1 MILHCQFETGL
12 DCLRTFPGETRRAGL
27 QELMGGGQG
36 IGDCYLRWIVL
47 LLCCHGK
54 NNNSVNANTTDK
66 NRAGNLSQIISLT
79 LQLFFGDR
87 ITGAAAP

>member
-1 MILHCQFETGL
+1 
-12 DCLRTFPGETRRAGL
+12 
-27 QELMGGGQG
+27 MGGGQG

-79 LQLFFGDR
+79 L
-87 ITGAAAP
+87 